1 MSARDEIL
9 TKLRERRSRS
19 PDTTDPAA
27 HLRARPSGP
36 IPGRAHGT
44 GDEAR
49 SRFVAAAEQ
58 ASAEVV
64 EIEGL
69 GALPALVARICHE
82 QGYAAEAVAAPDAAL
97 DALDWA
103 GAGLA
108 VAARAASGDDRVGV
122 SHAFCGVAETGTLV
136 LRSGTDSPVTLGFL
150 PDVHVV
156 ALAGESLVGGYEQAW
171 QRLRAAS
178 AMPRT
183 VNWITGPSRSA
194 DIEQTIQIGAHGPLR
209 LVIALY

>member
-1 MSARDEIL
+1 MTARDDIL
-9 TKLRERRSRS
+9 ARLRERSSQS
-19 PDTTDPAA
+19 PDTIDPAA
-27 HLRARPSGP
+27 HLRTHPSGP
-36 IPGRAHGT
+36 VPERAEGA
-44 GDEAR
+44 GERVR
-49 SRFVAAAEQ
+49 SRFMGAAEQ

-64 EIEGL
+64 ELEGL
-69 GALPALVARICHE
+69 VTLPALVARVCAE
-82 QGYAAEAVAAPDAAL
+82 QGCAAEAVAAPDPAL
-97 DALDWA
+97 SALDWA
-103 GAGLA
+103 GAGLK
-108 VAARAASGDDRVGV
+108 VAARAATGDDRVGV

-136 LRSGTDSPVTLGFL
+136 LRSGADSPVTLGFL

-156 ALAGESLVGGYEQAW
+156 ALAVQNLVGGYEQAW
-171 QRLRAAS
+171 QRLRAAG

>member
-9 TKLRERRSRS
+9 ARLRERRSQV

-27 HLRARPSGP
+27 HLRAHPGGP
-36 IPGRAHGT
+36 IPGRAQGT
-44 GDEAR
+44 DAELR

-69 GALPALVARICHE
+69 GWLPALVARICRE
-82 QGYAAEAVAAPDAAL
+82 QGYAAEAVAAPDTAL
-97 DALDWA
+97 GALDWA
-103 GAGLA
+103 GDGLA
-108 VAARAASGDDRVGV
+108 VPSRAATGDDRVGV

-136 LRSGTDSPVTLGFL
+136 LRSGADSPVTLAFL
-150 PDVHVV
+150 PDVHVA
-156 ALAGESLVGGYEQAW
+156 ALAGDSLVGGYEQAW
-171 QRLRAAS
+171 QRLRAAG
-178 AMPRT
+178 AMPRA